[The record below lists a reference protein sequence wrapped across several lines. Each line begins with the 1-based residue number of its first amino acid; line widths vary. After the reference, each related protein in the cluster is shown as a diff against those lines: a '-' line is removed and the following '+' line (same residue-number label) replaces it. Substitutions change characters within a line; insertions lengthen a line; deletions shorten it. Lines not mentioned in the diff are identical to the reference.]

1 MLNMGSA
8 EIMVVVAVVI
18 IFIGPKGIPKLVKD
32 IRGWIKSLRQMVGE
46 LTSTFDDMVKDTD
59 FKETADLLK
68 EARSFN
74 PRKQLSSWIDP
85 DGETE
90 KSLQSLNKEVKSAT
104 SASSELSSPSFSSS
118 QSAKTAST
126 SSASTSTASTGT
138 ASTGTASASPASSS
152 TNSAAEPPKRPNA
165 LLEEASSHLD
175 SLKDKDSL

>member
-8 EIMVVVAVVI
+8 EIMVVVAVVV

-32 IRGWIKSLRQMVGE
+32 IRGWIKSLRQTVGE

-68 EARSFN
+68 EARNFN
-74 PRKQLSSWIDP
+74 PRKQLSSLIDP

-90 KSLQSLNKEVKSAT
+90 KSLQSLNKEISEAT
-104 SASSELSSPSFSSS
+104 SASSELSSSNFSAS
-118 QSAKTAST
+118 QSAKTATAPSASSGA
-126 SSASTSTASTGT
+126 SSATSAT
-138 ASTGTASASPASSS
+138 SAPSIQA
-152 TNSAAEPPKRPNA
+152 KRPNA

-175 SLKDKDSL
+175 SLKDKDSA

>member
-1 MLNMGSA
+1 MLNMGST
-8 EIMVVVAVVI
+8 EIMVVVLVII

-68 EARSFN
+68 EARNFN
-74 PRKQLSSWIDP
+74 PRKQLGSLIDP

-90 KSLQSLNKEVKSAT
+90 KSLQSLGKEVESAT

-126 SSASTSTASTGT
+126 SAASNSASSAS
-138 ASTGTASASPASSS
+138 AASPAS
-152 TNSAAEPPKRPNA
+152 AASQDEVPAKRPNA

-175 SLKDKDSL
+175 SLKDKDSA

>member
-126 SSASTSTASTGT
+126 ST